1 MFIFQSHFLLLFKVL
16 KKHKMNRITQLFG
29 IQYPVV
35 QGGMIWCSG
44 WELAAAVSNAG
55 GLGLIG
61 SGSMDPDTLRV
72 HIRRCREATTRPFGI
87 NIPLIFAHAPA
98 FINLAI
104 QEKVPVVFTS
114 AGNPAKY
121 TAMLKENGI
130 KTVHVVAN
138 TKGARK
144 AEESGCD
151 AVVAEGY
158 EAGGHNGKEET
169 TTMVLIPHVVQSV
182 SIPVIAAGGIG
193 SGRAMLAAMAL
204 GAEGVQIGSR
214 FAASTESS
222 AHPVFKQKI
231 LEAAEGD
238 TKLSLRK
245 LIPVRLLDSPF
256 YKKVSDMEAN
266 GASAE
271 ELLAFLGS
279 GRSRKGMF
287 EGNMEEGELE
297 IGQVSAMI
305 SEIKPAGDILLEIVE
320 EYNALLPTLKPV

>member
-1 MFIFQSHFLLLFKVL
+1 M
-16 KKHKMNRITQLFG
+16 MNRITQLFW
-29 IQYPVV
+29 IRYPII

-61 SGSMDPDTLRV
+61 AGSMDPDTLRI
-72 HIRRCREATTRPFGI
+72 HIRKCRLATTKPFGI
-87 NIPLIFAHAPA
+87 NVPLIFTHAPA
-98 FINLAI
+98 FIDMAI
-104 QEKVPVVFTS
+104 SEKVPVVFTS

-121 TAMLKENGI
+121 TASLKENGI
-130 KTVHVVAN
+130 KVVHVTAS
-138 TKGARK
+138 TKSARK

-169 TTMVLIPHVVQSV
+169 TTLVLIPHVVKSV
-182 SIPVIAAGGIG
+182 RIPVLAAGGIG

-204 GAEGVQIGSR
+204 GAEGVQVGSR
-214 FAASTESS
+214 FAASMESS
-222 AHPVFKQKI
+222 AHPAFKQKI
-231 LEAAEGD
+231 LEASEGD

-256 YKKVSDMEAN
+256 YQKVSEMEAR
-266 GASAE
+266 GASAD

-287 EGNMEEGELE
+287 EGNLDEGELE

-305 SEIKPAGDILLEIVE
+305 NEIKSAGEIVKEIVE
-320 EYNALLPTLKPV
+320 EYNSLLPVLTKL

>member
-1 MFIFQSHFLLLFKVL
+1 
-16 KKHKMNRITQLFG
+16 MNSISQLFG
-29 IQYPVV
+29 IRYPII

-61 SGSMDPDTLRV
+61 SGSMDPDTLLV
-72 HIRRCREATTRPFGI
+72 HIRKCREATSKPFGI
-87 NIPLIFAHAPA
+87 NVPLIFAHAPA

-104 QEKVPVVFTS
+104 KEKVPVVFTS
-114 AGNPAKY
+114 AGNPAKH
-121 TAMLKENGI
+121 TTELKNNGI
-130 KTVHVVAN
+130 KTAHVVAS

-182 SIPVIAAGGIG
+182 NIPVIAAGGIG

-204 GAEGVQIGSR
+204 GADGVQIGSR
-214 FAASTESS
+214 FAASSESS
-222 AHPVFKQKI
+222 AHPAFKQKI
-231 LEAAEGD
+231 LNAAEGD

-256 YKKVSDMEAN
+256 YKKVSEMEAN
-266 GASAE
+266 GASPE

-305 SEIKPAGDILLEIVE
+305 NDIKPAADIIKEIVI
-320 EYNALLPTLKPV
+320 EYNRIIPELSEIT